1 MNSYITHDVI
11 LKSLRRN
18 FKSIEFD
25 EEDVLNWC
33 QEVETL
39 YVADPNAMVKYLE
52 IPLNVTNTRRVKIPT
67 NNFKLL
73 DVYAPAEY
81 NYQGRSNRQ
90 RRVNFRE
97 QARYIV
103 LDNDYDHDRVMINYI
118 GTPLDDDT
126 CLPLINADHQPACET
141 FCKINAFEEHS
152 AFNKISVNLYHD
164 WKQRFDGMIQGV
176 KGGVRGWSRDKF
188 AKMTIIMGDKLPR
201 IGFMTLAHR
210 EVFDNFKQS

>member
-18 FKSIEFD
+18 FKSIDFD
-25 EEDVLNWC
+25 EEDILNWC

-39 YVADPNAMVKYLE
+39 YVADPNAMIKYLE
-52 IPLNVTNTRRVKIPT
+52 IPLKLVKQRVKLPS
-67 NNFKLL
+67 NVFKLL
-73 DVYAPAEY
+73 DVYPPKEY
-81 NYQGRSNRQ
+81 GYKSK
-90 RRVNFRE
+90 RVNFRE
-97 QARYIV
+97 QARYII
-103 LDNDYDHDRVMINYI
+103 LDNDYNHDRVMINYI

-141 FCKINAFEEHS
+141 FCKINAFEEAS

-164 WKQRFDGMIQGV
+164 WKQRFDGQIQGV

-188 AKMTIIMGDKLPR
+188 AKMTIIMGDKIPR

-210 EVFDNFKQS
+210 EIFDKFKEETNA